1 MDLLLESLKNIY
13 EDMDE
18 EQKLLQEIEDMLMQP
33 DEAPDEKQPDDKLE
47 LKPIEQPQT
56 PPQDTT
62 PATDPKQLVKPNV
75 KPPAP
80 KQAPVAAPKSPP
92 KLTPTPVTPAEEP
105 AALPSLSNSTVKT
118 PPRDLEPAEPEAPP
132 VTVDPTGGDP
142 DLQKNIY
149 ARLQRLRKAGKQ
161 FKSKLNSTALSYMIY
176 NPRTRGLNVTFT
188 KNGRTYHYKNVSMQ
202 KAAALF
208 SSNSKGKLFN
218 RDIKPNSKYVEV

>member
-18 EQKLLQEIEDMLMQP
+18 EQRLLQEIEDMLMQP

-47 LKPIEQPQT
+47 LKPIEKPQE
-56 PPQDTT
+56 PPQNTA
-62 PATDPKQLVKPNV
+62 PATKQQVTPNFTASAHKQPPVSTPKRHR

-80 KQAPVAAPKSPP
+80 LVTAP
-92 KLTPTPVTPAEEP
+92 TEP
-105 AALPSLSNSTVKT
+105 AALPSLSKSTVKT

-132 VTVDPTGGDP
+132 VTVDPTGGGDP
-142 DLQKNIY
+142 ELQKNIY
-149 ARLQRLRKAGKQ
+149 ARLQRLRRAGKQ
-161 FKSKLNSTALSYMIY
+161 FKSKLNSTALSYMLY

-218 RDIKPNSKYVEV
+218 RDIKPSSKYVEV